1 MFTQIFI
8 LDRIECQI
16 LFALA
21 KLTESKMNIIHAVK
35 YIRIVQDIQI
45 FSNNLLCQNEGL
57 TEILKKFVFCEN
69 AECFN
74 DYQPKMKLS

>member
-1 MFTQIFI
+1 
-8 LDRIECQI
+8 
-16 LFALA
+16 
-21 KLTESKMNIIHAVK
+21 MNIIHAVK